1 MADIVY
7 TTTTLPPAYIGCA
20 YQAAVA
26 YKAAATPVTA
36 QSVVAG
42 TVLNGLPDGLA
53 LDTVGAAPG
62 SLRISGT
69 PTGLASAGNTPKSG
83 TGPYTFTVSATDTA
97 GAVVSAT
104 LTINLEPGGM
114 KPWDTM
120 SLTDQLKV
128 QWPTE
133 F

>member
-7 TTTTLPPAYIGCA
+7 TSATLPTAYIGVA
-20 YQAAVA
+20 YEAAVA

-42 TVLNGLPDGLA
+42 TVLNGLPAGLA

-69 PTGLASAGNTPKSG
+69 PTGAASTGNTPKSG
-83 TGPYTFTVSATDTA
+83 AGAYTFTVSATDTA
-97 GAVVSAT
+97 GAVVSST
-104 LTINLEPGGM
+104 LTINLLPANQ
-114 KPWDTM
+114 PTPM
-120 SLTDQLKV
+120 SV
-128 QWPTE
+128 QDSLRVEWPSYG

>member
-7 TTTTLPPAYIGCA
+7 TTLTLPTAYILVPYEA
-20 YQAAVA
+20 SVA
-26 YKAAATPVTA
+26 YKSAATVFTA

-42 TVLNGLPDGLA
+42 GALNGLPAGLA

-69 PTGLASAGNTPKSG
+69 PTGAASSGNTPLSG
-83 TGPYTFTVSATDTA
+83 TGTYSFTVSGTDTA

-104 LTINLEPGGM
+104 LTILLAQTADFPANQR
-114 KPWDTM
+114 T
-120 SLTDQLKV
+120 LTNQLKI